1 MYAYTPYACR
11 AFRGHER
18 GSDPQELEL
27 QLKVVKQTCGW
38 LAPNLGPLQVFL
50 TAKPPTSPAPKTC
63 LFT

>member
-11 AFRGHER
+11 AFR
-18 GSDPQELEL
+18 EL